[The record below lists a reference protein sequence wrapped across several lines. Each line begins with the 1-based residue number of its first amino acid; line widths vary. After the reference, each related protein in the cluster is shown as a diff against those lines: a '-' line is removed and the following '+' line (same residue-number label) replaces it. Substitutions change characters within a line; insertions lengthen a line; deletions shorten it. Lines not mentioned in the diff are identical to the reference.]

1 MVNSMSIFKKGN
13 VVEYDQDGKQF
24 RVRITSDE
32 FEGNFS
38 GEVIQVLQGD
48 AWEVGHVSN
57 RWAASEDYFKLV
69 PRQVPNLFQLEALCE
84 REASLLAEYETVKSE
99 RQALE
104 LELETWL
111 EVIKNV

>member
-1 MVNSMSIFKKGN
+1 MGIFKIGN
-13 VVEYDQDGKQF
+13 VVEYNRYGKQF
-24 RVRITSDE
+24 HVKITSDA
-32 FEGNFS
+32 FEGYFS
-38 GEVIQVLQGD
+38 GEVIRVLQGA

-84 REASLLAEYETVKSE
+84 REASLLGEYETVKSE

>member
-32 FEGNFS
+32 FEGQFQ

-69 PRQVPNLFQLEALCE
+69 PRQVPNLFQLEQLYAKEAGIKALYDE
-84 REASLLAEYETVKSE
+84 VRGE

-104 LELETWL
+104 LELDTWL
-111 EVIKNV
+111 EAIKHG

>member
-32 FEGNFS
+32 FEGNFQ
-38 GEVIQVLQGD
+38 GEVIQVLKGD

-69 PRQVPNLFQLEALCE
+69 ERKVPNLFHLVSLCE
-84 REASLLAEYETVKSE
+84 REASLLAEYEAVKSE

-104 LELETWL
+104 LELDTWL
-111 EVIKNV
+111 EEIKHG

>member
-24 RVRITSDE
+24 RVRITADE
-32 FEGNFS
+32 FEDRFQ
-38 GEVIQVLQGD
+38 GEVIQVLKGD
-48 AWEVGHVSN
+48 AWYVGHVSKD
-57 RWAASEDYFKLV
+57 WAASEDYFKLV
-69 PRQVPNLFQLEALCE
+69 GRRVPNLFLLESLCE

>member
-1 MVNSMSIFKKGN
+1 MVNSMGIFKKGN

-24 RVRITSDE
+24 RVRITSDA
-32 FEGNFS
+32 FEDHFS

-48 AWEVGHVSN
+48 AWEVGYVSN

-69 PRQVPNLFQLEALCE
+69 ERRVPNLFQLEQLYAKEAGIKALYDE
-84 REASLLAEYETVKSE
+84 VRDE

-104 LELETWL
+104 LELDTWL
-111 EVIKNV
+111 EEIKHG

>member
-1 MVNSMSIFKKGN
+1 MSIFKKGN
-13 VVEYDQDGKQF
+13 VVEFDRDGDQF

-32 FEGNFS
+32 FEGQFQ
-38 GEVIQVLQGD
+38 GEVIQVLKGD
-48 AWEVGHVSN
+48 AYPAGHRLN
-57 RWAASEDYFKLV
+57 RWVASEDYFKLV

-84 REASLLAEYETVKSE
+84 REASLRTEYEAVKSE

-111 EVIKNV
+111 EGIKNV